1 MGLSFA
7 AVARRHW
14 RSSAGETLRSRDT
27 EVPDIEQ
34 TIHDFLLSDPDLAI
48 RANRLSFDQ
57 SLIAGG
63 LVDSLAVLG
72 VVEFL
77 ESRFEL
83 RLDPEDLTGENFDSI
98 AAMAELV
105 RARRAPKA

>member
-1 MGLSFA
+1 M
-7 AVARRHW
+7 
-14 RSSAGETLRSRDT
+14 
-27 EVPDIEQ
+27 PDIEQ